1 MMRMD
6 DFNLTGRVLSAN
18 SPAVLALRSE
28 ASRRAARRQDA
39 RSRPPACKAMLVEGQ
54 GSGSCRR
61 AARTVLALRSEAS
74 KSRCA
79 SPGPPLG
86 ATRKKSI
93 PPKLASFARLITVW
107 EGEKGT
113 GYFLANEQ

>member
-28 ASRRAARRQDA
+28 AS
-39 RSRPPACKAMLVEGQ
+39 
-54 GSGSCRR
+54 
-61 AARTVLALRSEAS
+61 

-79 SPGPPLG
+79 PTGRPFAATRLQGYAGGRSGERVLSPSSPDGACAPLG
-86 ATRKKSI
+86 SKQVALRFARAPPRRHPQEII
-93 PPKLASFARLITVW
+93 PLKLASFARLITVW
-107 EGEKGT
+107 EGEK
-113 GYFLANEQ
+113 